1 MKEFLVLVL
10 IIEFMLIMK
19 EKEKSLL
26 LVMVLMVLQQVAV
39 QVAIVDKLM
48 ETITIGDTT
57 NITATAITAT
67 ATLLAK
73 QIPLPSKCADT
84 PEVFRV
90 CSYISTYKVFSHI
103 FETNFCSNVANLV
116 IFVISVLF

>member
-1 MKEFLVLVL
+1 
-10 IIEFMLIMK
+10 
-19 EKEKSLL
+19 
-26 LVMVLMVLQQVAV
+26 MVLMVLQQVAV

-57 NITATAITAT
+57 NITAITATAT

-84 PEVFRV
+84 PEVFRIR
-90 CSYISTYKVFSHI
+90 SYISVHI
-103 FETNFCSNVANLV
+103 KCFHTILEQ
-116 IFVISVLF
+116 ISVAT

>member
-57 NITATAITAT
+57 NITATAITAITAT

-90 CSYISTYKVFSHI
+90 CSYISVHI
-103 FETNFCSNVANLV
+103 KCFHTFLKQ
-116 IFVISVLF
+116 ISVAT